1 MFCCTRYDLLSLK
14 ASIILI
20 LNLYWIYYAVLILFN
35 NIQFTNG
42 LVLILII

>member
-1 MFCCTRYDLLSLK
+1 MFCFTMYDWLSLK

-20 LNLYWIYYAVLILFN
+20 LNLCWIYYAVLILFN
-35 NIQFTNG
+35 NIQFTDG